1 MHYSAYLAFCL
12 EVSKKSKLASTGLKY
27 WVSASSKLGDHEN
40 KRHKEAVDK
49 GHDFVKAMKDPFRGI
64 NVIMNRLEAIQIE
77 ENKSRVRLL
86 MKCVEVLGNF
96 KSAYESKMKVL
107 NSIKILIRAPILN
120 FKFTFD

>member
-12 EVSKKSKLASTGLKY
+12 EVSKKSKLASTGLKC